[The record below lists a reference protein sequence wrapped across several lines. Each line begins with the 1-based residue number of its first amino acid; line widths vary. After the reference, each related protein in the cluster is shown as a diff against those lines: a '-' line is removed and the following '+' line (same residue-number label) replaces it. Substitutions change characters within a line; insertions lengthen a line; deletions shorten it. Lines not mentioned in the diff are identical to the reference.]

1 VNGLRVHRSWWV
13 AREHVISVRRSVA
26 GAVCLMSDGR
36 EVLVSRRRRGEV
48 LARFGDGARYR
59 GGVASEV
66 VPQADLH

>member
-1 VNGLRVHRSWWV
+1 
-13 AREHVISVRRSVA
+13 
-26 GAVCLMSDGR
+26 MSDGR